1 MFSWFKKNALIYRTY
16 GGKPYWL
23 NMVIIPDCYVY
34 MNKNSCF
41 IASFD
46 TMEIKGKSLHI
57 DHFAMISSL
66 KGSGKAEAV
75 LRGFAKIIAQET
87 PDIIQITFDLHRS
100 AEGSNIARLAAARS
114 ELLVKIGA
122 RDVSQRMSQTGN
134 ICVSAV
140 WEKAHWEK

>member
-1 MFSWFKKNALIYRTY
+1 MFSWFKKNALIYRTH
-16 GGKPYWL
+16 GGAPYWL
-23 NMVIIPDCYVY
+23 NMVIVPDCYVY
-34 MNKNSCF
+34 MNKSSYF

-46 TMEIKGKSLHI
+46 TMELKGKSLHV

-75 LRGFAKIIAQET
+75 LRGFAKIVAQKT
-87 PDIIQITFDLHRS
+87 PDISQITFDLHRS
-100 AEGSNIARLAAARS
+100 AENSNIERLAAARS
-114 ELLVKIGA
+114 GLLVKIGA
-122 RDVSQRMSQTGN
+122 RNVSQRMSQTGN

>member
-1 MFSWFKKNALIYRTY
+1 MDKDPNY
-16 GGKPYWL
+16 
-23 NMVIIPDCYVY
+23 
-34 MNKNSCF
+34 

-75 LRGFAKIIAQET
+75 LRGFAQIVAQQN

-100 AEGSNIARLAAARS
+100 AEGSNIERLATARS
-114 ELLVKIGA
+114 ALLAKIGA
-122 RDVSQRMSQTGN
+122 HNVSQRMSETGN

-140 WEKAHWEK
+140 WEKAQWKK